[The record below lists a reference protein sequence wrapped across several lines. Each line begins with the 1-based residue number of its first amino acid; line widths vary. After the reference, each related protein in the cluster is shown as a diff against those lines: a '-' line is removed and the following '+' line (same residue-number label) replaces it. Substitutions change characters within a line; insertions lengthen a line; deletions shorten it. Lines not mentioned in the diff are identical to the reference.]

1 MPFSIYYVNISW
13 QVGIIKI
20 RNSTLK
26 TFLWLILLL
35 SHILF
40 SQVCLIDGKDMFSV
54 GSSEI
59 VNGENLI
66 LFSCDDGHQMWL
78 ANYNQHNKIKKMNNE
93 KNKKQS
99 VEINSI
105 ISKDAKSLLVTNDIK
120 TINDNKIDKPSTIIK
135 KETVLKQA
143 STNNSYSNSIN
154 IKKFGVET
162 LLHKKMESD
171 RIFEESLEDER
182 SELLYLMSA
191 QKKLFQQIKKQKPTL
206 SIANI
211 FKKTP
216 KKLVYYT
223 TAILATLLL
232 I

>member
-1 MPFSIYYVNISW
+1 M
-13 QVGIIKI
+13 
-20 RNSTLK
+20 K
-26 TFLWLILLL
+26 TVLWLVFSL
-35 SHILF
+35 SHILY

-59 VNGENLI
+59 VNGEHLA
-66 LFSCDDGHQMWL
+66 LFCCDDGHQMWL
-78 ANYNQHNKIKKMNNE
+78 ANYNQHNKFKKMDNE
-93 KNKKQS
+93 KNKKRS
-99 VEINSI
+99 LEINSI
-105 ISKDAKSLLVTNDIK
+105 VSKDAKSLLVTNDIK
-120 TINDNKIDKPSTIIK
+120 TINDNKIDKPPSTIIK

-143 STNNSYSNSIN
+143 SANNSYSNSIN

-162 LLHKKMESD
+162 LLHKKIESD

-216 KKLVYYT
+216 KTFVYYT